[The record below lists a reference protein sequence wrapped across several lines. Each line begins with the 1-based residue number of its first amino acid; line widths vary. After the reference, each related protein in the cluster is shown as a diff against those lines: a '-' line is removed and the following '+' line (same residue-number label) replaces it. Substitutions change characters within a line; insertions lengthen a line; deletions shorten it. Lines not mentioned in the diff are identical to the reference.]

1 MKGNLKSSKLFLSF
15 ILVLILSSACA
26 QKGNDPNDLRI
37 GVHIENL
44 KPLLSN
50 NLQTITIDNIE
61 ETVIDINH
69 NVDSTVMIDST
80 LIADLSDVDLNDDYI
95 YFVDKKNHKLIR
107 YNIKTKMIEQV
118 GQAGR
123 GPGDFNEP
131 SEVRINGQYIF
142 VYEEGNARVQIFDKK
157 LEYVSE
163 ISVRTTFSG
172 KVSFFDVNDNSL
184 FISSPVSSSDEHVV
198 QVYEFDRPFNRV
210 FGFMPRSVAV
220 GEENIAINIMNIRI
234 DAEDRIYVSYNGLP
248 HIFIFDKMLNK
259 INALIL
265 RGDYVD
271 DFYNFIPDRLNSQSL
286 KNRDNVRSLIRS
298 FDILDDKLFILIQG
312 DLFVIDMKSN
322 KVLARYRFKIGDEL
336 YFGGLV
342 RVNESN
348 LYLIDHSFHNR
359 ILKVKLNKNGLLLNN
374 AKFFL

>member
-1 MKGNLKSSKLFLSF
+1 M
-15 ILVLILSSACA
+15 LILSSACA
-26 QKGNDPNDLRI
+26 QKGNDPNDLRT

-61 ETVIDINH
+61 KTVIDINH

-198 QVYEFDRPFNRV
+198 QVYEFDRPINRV

-248 HIFIFDKMLNK
+248 YIFIFDKMLNK
-259 INALIL
+259 INSLIL

-322 KVLARYRFKIGDEL
+322 KVLAKYRFKIGDEL

-359 ILKVKLNKNGLLLNN
+359 ILKVNLNKNGLLLNN
-374 AKFFL
+374 ARFFL